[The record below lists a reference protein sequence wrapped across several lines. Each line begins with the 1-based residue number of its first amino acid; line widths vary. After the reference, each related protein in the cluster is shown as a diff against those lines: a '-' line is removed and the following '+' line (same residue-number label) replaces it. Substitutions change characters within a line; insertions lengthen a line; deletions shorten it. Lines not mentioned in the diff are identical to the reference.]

1 MTLAIISKH
10 SKYIQKYVQERM
22 SVAAQELGYDPWG
35 DDKQQAFEQECMDL
49 EEVALKNPDI
59 DWEVKYL
66 EFEDESK
73 GLLVS

>member
-1 MTLAIISKH
+1 
-10 SKYIQKYVQERM
+10 M

-66 EFEDESK
+66 ELKMRAKDF
-73 GLLVS
+73 